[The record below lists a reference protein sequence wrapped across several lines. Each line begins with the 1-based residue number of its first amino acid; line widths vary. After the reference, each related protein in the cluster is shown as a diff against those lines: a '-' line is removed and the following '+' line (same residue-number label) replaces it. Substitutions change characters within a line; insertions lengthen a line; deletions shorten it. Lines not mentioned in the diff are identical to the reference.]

1 MSYDII
7 RNDIEDLQKLP
18 WNYCILDEGHI
29 IKNGKT
35 KITKAIK
42 SIRADHRLILS
53 GTPIQVSKKKKKKG
67 IRHKAEQRIHLHC
80 HVEQRAGTMV
90 II

>member
-1 MSYDII
+1 MDRLRSKIKDNDIIIMSYDII
-7 RNDIEDLQKLP
+7 RNDIEDLQKMP

-53 GTPIQVSKKKKKKG
+53 GTPIQVSKERG
-67 IRHKAEQRIHLHC
+67 IHHFSEH
-80 HVEQRAGTMV
+80 
-90 II
+90 

>member
-7 RNDIEDLQKLP
+7 RNDIEDLAKMP

-35 KITKAIK
+35 KITRAIK

-53 GTPIQVSKKKKKKG
+53 GTPIQVCTDELSLRNANHG
-67 IRHKAEQRIHLHC
+67 LID
-80 HVEQRAGTMV
+80 
-90 II
+90 

>member
-7 RNDIEDLQKLP
+7 RNDIEDLQKLL

-53 GTPIQVSKKKKKKG
+53 GTPIQVSKWKKAHFYMKTAG
-67 IRHKAEQRIHLHC
+67 CLHFFIR
-80 HVEQRAGTMV
+80 TMC
-90 II
+90 

>member
-7 RNDIEDLQKLP
+7 RNDIEDLQKMP

-53 GTPIQVSKKKKKKG
+53 GTPIQVSKAKN
-67 IRHKAEQRIHLHC
+67 IRHVANERIYLHS
-80 HVEQRAGTMV
+80 HVEQCTRTMV